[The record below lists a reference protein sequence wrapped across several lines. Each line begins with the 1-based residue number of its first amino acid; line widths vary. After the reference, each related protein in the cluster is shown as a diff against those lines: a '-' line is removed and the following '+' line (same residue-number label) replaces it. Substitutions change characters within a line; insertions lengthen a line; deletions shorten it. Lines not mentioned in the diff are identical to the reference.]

1 MKTKLRQVST
11 VNMKQYLKLSYLCQS
26 FSENVIKL
34 GFPMYTDAGLPPVF
48 RIEIMSYIYG
58 FICKTLFILY
68 RDFIYSKIW
77 KRIIEVSQLLT
88 FKLNNIF
95 PKDFI
100 FVVFHVHLRCF
111 WEIFKLKIVQSEKK
125 QVHLLII
132 FKLLHVTYLKKKI

>member
-88 FKLNNIF
+88 F
-95 PKDFI
+95 
-100 FVVFHVHLRCF
+100 
-111 WEIFKLKIVQSEKK
+111 S
-125 QVHLLII
+125 LII
-132 FKLLHVTYLKKKI
+132 FFRRISFSLFFMFIYVVFEKFLNWRLCSKRKSKFIC